1 MDPLVRASFTLQR
14 MAERYGVGLLALA
27 GGAVLLAS
35 KLMPSWGSVG
45 SVGLATGLFMFGA
58 LFGLIDVLRRPRDEA
73 ARALS
78 GLMASITGFVG
89 IFVAKSSSGSLDG
102 LVYLALAVS
111 SALLGMRGL
120 TFVALVAL
128 VSFVVPPAGLVSFV
142 VPPAMTESSADVAEM
157 SWRFALGLVFTFLF
171 RGLFQQRIVH
181 VTAQAKA
188 RLHDERQKLQDA
200 ARAYRLVG
208 GVESPERGLESGV
221 VELEK
226 SVEYVLSLLVRGL
239 ELHAVAYYSAD
250 PKGRL
255 TLRSSVAGA
264 DLVRCLDPQEGPLAV
279 AVVRRESLEL
289 VGQRAASRVAPY
301 VVSEQIGSLYCIPAS
316 RGASFEGLLY
326 FDRISERSLDAHDRK
341 LVDEAID
348 FILRATENE
357 RAFARLEKQA
367 REQAKLYRA
376 AEALGAARNEAEVIE
391 LGVESAR
398 DVASFDFAAVTL
410 FHKKSGLHEICAV
423 SGGQLEHLVGS
434 TFRQNAGLVSMVVA
448 NQHPLPYR
456 GEYDSERQV
465 LFARGQEPPGLPSLL
480 VLPLLLHDRALGT
493 LVLGSRQK
501 GVFSEEVR
509 PTLEVLS
516 RHMAVSLA
524 NARMVSRLEEQ
535 ATTDGLTGLLNKR
548 ALIRAAERRIKAAAR
563 FGKPLSI
570 LVTDIDFF
578 KKVNDTYGHDVG
590 DVVIKGLG
598 EVLRRVQRDTD
609 ISGRFG
615 GEEFIVVCEQT
626 DEEGALNLAE
636 RVRRELEGTT
646 FQTELGPLR
655 VTCSIGVATFP
666 GSGKDWES
674 LFKATD
680 EALYAS
686 KRGGRNRVTVW
697 RPRLKASHSK
707 SRKSTGVA

>member
-14 MAERYGVGLLALA
+14 VARRFGVVLCAA
-27 GGAVLLAS
+27 GGGALVLATRLW
-35 KLMPSWGSVG
+35 PSWGSPWPLRV
-45 SVGLATGLFMFGA
+45 ATGLLVLGIAFGF
-58 LFGLIDVLRRPRDEA
+58 LNVSRRPRDREA
-73 ARALS
+73 SSLS
-78 GLMASITGFVG
+78 GLMASITGLVG
-89 IFVAKSSSGSLDG
+89 ILVGQATGGLLDG

-111 SALLGMRGL
+111 SALLGTRGL
-120 TFVALVAL
+120 AFVALLAL
-128 VSFVVPPAGLVSFV
+128 VSFVMPQVPF
-142 VPPAMTESSADVAEM
+142 ESKPDLAEVG
-157 SWRFALGLVFTFLF
+157 WRLGLGSVFAFLF
-171 RGLFQQRIVH
+171 RGLFQRRISD

-188 RLHDERQKLQDA
+188 QLNDERRKLQEA

-226 SVEYVLSLLVRGL
+226 SVGYVLSLLGRSL
-239 ELHAVAYYSAD
+239 ELHSIAYYSVD

-264 DLVRCLDPQEGPLAV
+264 DLVPCLDPQEGPLAV
-279 AVVRRESLEL
+279 AVARREVLEL

-301 VVSEQIGSLYCIPAS
+301 VLAQQIGSLYCIPAS

-326 FDRISERSLDAHDRK
+326 FDRSSERSLDTHDRK
-341 LVDEAID
+341 IVEEAID
-348 FILRATENE
+348 FILRAAENE

-376 AEALGAARNEAEVIE
+376 AEALGAARSEAEVIE

-398 DVASFDFAAVTL
+398 DIAAFDFAAVTL

-423 SGGQLEHLVGS
+423 SGGHLEHLVGS

-563 FGKPLSI
+563 FGKPLSV

-615 GEEFIVVCEQT
+615 GEEFVVVCEQT
-626 DEEGALNLAE
+626 DEEGAMNLAE
-636 RVRRELEGTT
+636 RIRKELEGTT

-655 VTCSIGVATFP
+655 VTCSLGVATFP
-666 GSGKDWES
+666 SSGKDWES

-680 EALYAS
+680 EALYVS

-697 RPRLKASHSK
+697 RPRLKTSHPEPVTE
-707 SRKSTGVA
+707 SRGPKSTGVA